1 MFHERQGTS
10 IQSQAL
16 MSSSAPGLFHR
27 AWISRALRSFLRM
40 RQRWNALLQTTW
52 SQEHSADFGKLPGQ
66 GSAEEGNCGSA
77 LSTGSAQGAVCSQ
90 EKSGNCWISDPITC
104 SLVKSILRE
113 FQRCFPAPSCSESSK
128 CLSEH
133 KEQNCPWCFRNFT
146 AAKIQPTAA
155 GSFVPGYVWLVLL
168 FRIFT
173 DCSLKNF

>member
-90 EKSGNCWISDPITC
+90 EKSGNCWSHHLFPGEINTQGVPKVFSSSLLHREFKVLVWTQRAEL
-104 SLVKSILRE
+104 SLVFQE
-113 FQRCFPAPSCSESSK
+113 FYCC
-128 CLSEH
+128 
-133 KEQNCPWCFRNFT
+133 
-146 AAKIQPTAA
+146 
-155 GSFVPGYVWLVLL
+155 
-168 FRIFT
+168 
-173 DCSLKNF
+173 